1 MRVSPWAKDAQPSL
15 KRSRLDSE
23 RKTVLFNSGCF
34 LIRLGC
40 SLEHWKYP
48 RSFEVLGNWK
58 VQRPSKRIEKKQKKK
73 MSWDYSQN
81 NNRQELWFQ
90 IFQRLMIVGCWII
103 QLRFKSWQNVLDPED
118 WDEEISLAL
127 GKGQESEHRKTAKI
141 LLLRAHRNVKPKMES
156 KLWSQYKLQRIV

>member
-1 MRVSPWAKDAQPSL
+1 MLLNQTGMFPRTLEISKIFWGTGEL
-15 KRSRLDSE
+15 KST
-23 RKTVLFNSGCF
+23 KT
-34 LIRLGC
+34 I
-40 SLEHWKYP
+40 K
-48 RSFEVLGNWK
+48 K
-58 VQRPSKRIEKKQKKK
+58 IEKKQKKK

-141 LLLRAHRNVKPKMES
+141 LLLWAHRNVKPKMES